1 MRKFFF
7 SLLALLAITGAAI
20 FYFTQDANRF
30 KPELEALIA
39 EQTGVPVKIEGD
51 LGWRL
56 FPPILLTAEKLS
68 AEHEGRRWQLGRLAL
83 DIDVMTLI
91 EDLDHWRI
99 QALTIEDLTM
109 EDGGDRLEVS
119 HLKLEGFA
127 FGEPALLAT
136 TLNYQPAGAPA
147 IPLDLNGTLTYHPEP
162 ERYALSNVRF
172 NTTDAE
178 GICSLALQAN
188 TEPVTPAPQNADEL
202 IPVDTFREY
211 AWQGTC
217 TLDQLTYDDQT
228 FTDVSIVLD
237 NKNAVS
243 SNDISIPV
251 FFGGTAQVKVV
262 IDAATTPV
270 HWTIE
275 PRLEKVNSQLLM
287 EWLDQRLQWIAS
299 LAYGGTLS
307 MTGNTEQELLASV
320 SGETR
325 FDGGQGQ
332 INIVKIKQQL
342 LRIALLLNET
352 DKVTALPDMWS
363 YQRLVGN
370 WRIDE
375 QHHELDF
382 ALDNLTVLAEGDYN
396 PETDKLD
403 LLAELTF
410 ENNPD
415 LPVFDINPML
425 MYLPIPVRCR
435 GSIAD
440 PTCRIDDRAAQKI
453 VASALASPDSPLH
466 AKLEKKIEEKVPEEY
481 QEAARAIL
489 DLLGGSR
496 EKRSREN

>member
-1 MRKFFF
+1 M
-7 SLLALLAITGAAI
+7 
-20 FYFTQDANRF
+20 
-30 KPELEALIA
+30 
-39 EQTGVPVKIEGD
+39 
-51 LGWRL
+51 W
-56 FPPILLTAEKLS
+56 PPLLLTAEKLS
-68 AEHEGRRWQLGRLAL
+68 AEHEGRQWQLGRLAL

-99 QALTIEDLTM
+99 QALTIEELTM
-109 EDGGDRLEVS
+109 EDRGDRLEVS
-119 HLKLEGFA
+119 HLELEGFA

-136 TLNYQPAGAPA
+136 TLNYQPVDAPA

-162 ERYALSNVRF
+162 ERYALDNVRF
-172 NTTDAE
+172 STTDAE

-188 TEPVTPAPQNADEL
+188 TGPATPAPQNSAPQNSAPQKVDEL

-211 AWQGTC
+211 DWQGNC

-228 FTDVSIVLD
+228 FTDVSIMFD
-237 NKNAVS
+237 NKNALS
-243 SNDISIPV
+243 SNEISIPV
-251 FFGGTAQVKVV
+251 FFGGNAQVKVV

-287 EWLDQRLQWIAS
+287 AWLDQRLQWIAS

-332 INIVKIKQQL
+332 IDIVQITQQL

-375 QHHELDF
+375 QHHQLDF

-396 PETDKLD
+396 PENPETDKLD

-410 ENNPD
+410 ENN
-415 LPVFDINPML
+415 
-425 MYLPIPVRCR
+425 
-435 GSIAD
+435 
-440 PTCRIDDRAAQKI
+440 RAATGQT
-453 VASALASPDSPLH
+453 P
-466 AKLEKKIEEKVPEEY
+466 
-481 QEAARAIL
+481 QR
-489 DLLGGSR
+489 G
-496 EKRSREN
+496 